1 MKGLITGVI
10 MTKSRNFKGL
20 NYYGLQ
26 QDDDGNIKLNDYD
39 DILNAR
45 RARVDLLLD
54 NTLPDNDIDFV
65 KLNKALSEKF
75 IDNHELLSE
84 FDKEDKE
91 IAQERLKVFNILDNL
106 DNLANIKSEDLLEV
120 SLLLSDLSF
129 IERNVVLNTDQ
140 NSDLTEFKSLF
151 IEKKA
156 SGKEY
161 SEEECKGFLD
171 DIDKINTIIK
181 LELESRIEG
190 INHDEGNSYGDL
202 QDEIGQAINATGK
215 SKKITDESCVFLTS
229 NSIAS
234 LIKLLKSY

>member
-1 MKGLITGVI
+1 MKTN
-10 MTKSRNFKGL
+10 KNFKGL
-20 NYYGLQ
+20 DYYKLQ
-26 QDDDGNIKLNDYD
+26 QDKDGNINLNDYD

-54 NTLPDNDIDFV
+54 NTPEDNVDLA
-65 KLNKALSEKF
+65 KLNKALGKKF
-75 IDNHELLSE
+75 TDNHELLSE
-84 FDKEDKE
+84 FNKEDQE
-91 IAQERLKVFNILDNL
+91 IAQERLKVFSILESLEDLENV
-106 DNLANIKSEDLLEV
+106 KSEDLLEV

-140 NSDLTEFKSLF
+140 NSDLAGFKNLF

-156 SGKEY
+156 SGEEY
-161 SEEECKGFLD
+161 SNEECKGFLD

-202 QDEIGQAINATGK
+202 QDEIGQAINAAGK
-215 SKKITDESCVFLTS
+215 SEK
-229 NSIAS
+229 NN
-234 LIKLLKSY
+234 

>member
-1 MKGLITGVI
+1 MQKEMRRGLKMKTN
-10 MTKSRNFKGL
+10 KNFKGL
-20 NYYGLQ
+20 DYYKLQ
-26 QDDDGNIKLNDYD
+26 QDKDGNIKLNDYD

-45 RARVDLLLD
+45 RARVDLLRD
-54 NTLPDNDIDFV
+54 NTSLDKDVNFA

-75 IDNHELLSE
+75 VDNHGLLSE

-91 IAQERLKVFNILDNL
+91 IAQERLKMSNILDNL
-106 DNLANIKSEDLLEV
+106 DNLANIKSEELLEV

-151 IEKKA
+151 IEKNA

-161 SEEECKGFLD
+161 SEEECRGFLD
-171 DIDKINTIIK
+171 NIDKINTIIK

-190 INHDEGNSYGDL
+190 LNHDEKNDHDDL
-202 QDEIGQAINATGK
+202 QDEIGQAINAAGK
-215 SKKITDESCVFLTS
+215 SEKD
-229 NSIAS
+229 N
-234 LIKLLKSY
+234 

>member
-1 MKGLITGVI
+1 MKNH
-10 MTKSRNFKGL
+10 NFKGL
-20 NYYGLQ
+20 NCYGLQ
-26 QDDDGNIKLNDYD
+26 QDKDGNIKLNDYD

-129 IERNVVLNTDQ
+129 VERNIVLNNDQ
-140 NSDLTEFKSLF
+140 NSDLVGFKNLF
-151 IEKKA
+151 VEKKA
-156 SGKEY
+156 SGEEY
-161 SEEECKGFLD
+161 SNEECKGFLD

-190 INHDEGNSYGDL
+190 INRDERNDYGDL
-202 QDEIGQAINATGK
+202 QDEIGQAINAAGK
-215 SKKITDESCVFLTS
+215 SKK
-229 NSIAS
+229 NN
-234 LIKLLKSY
+234 

>member
-1 MKGLITGVI
+1 MKTN
-10 MTKSRNFKGL
+10 KNFKGL
-20 NYYGLQ
+20 DYYKLQ
-26 QDDDGNIKLNDYD
+26 QDDNGNIKLNDYD

-45 RARVDLLLD
+45 RAKVDLLRD
-54 NTLPDNDIDFV
+54 NTSLDKDVNFA

-75 IDNHELLSE
+75 VDNHGLLSE

-91 IAQERLKVFNILDNL
+91 IAQERLKMSNILDNL
-106 DNLANIKSEDLLEV
+106 DNLANIKSEELLEV

-140 NSDLTEFKSLF
+140 NSDLAEFKSLF

-161 SEEECKGFLD
+161 SEEECKDFLD
-171 DIDKINTIIK
+171 DIDIINTIIK

-190 INHDEGNSYGDL
+190 LNHDEKNDHDDL
-202 QDEIGQAINATGK
+202 QDEIGQAINAAGK
-215 SKKITDESCVFLTS
+215 SEKD
-229 NSIAS
+229 N
-234 LIKLLKSY
+234 

>member
-1 MKGLITGVI
+1 MKTN
-10 MTKSRNFKGL
+10 KNFKGL
-20 NYYGLQ
+20 DYYKLQ
-26 QDDDGNIKLNDYD
+26 QDKDGNIKLNDYD
-39 DILNAR
+39 DVLNAR
-45 RARVDLLLD
+45 RARVDLLRD
-54 NTLPDNDIDFV
+54 NTSLDKDVNFA

-75 IDNHELLSE
+75 VGNRGLLSE

-91 IAQERLKVFNILDNL
+91 IAQERLKMSNILDNL
-106 DNLANIKSEDLLEV
+106 DNLANIKSEELLEV

-161 SEEECKGFLD
+161 SKEECRGFLD
-171 DIDKINTIIK
+171 NIDKINAIIK

-190 INHDEGNSYGDL
+190 LNHDEKNDHDDL
-202 QDEIGQAINATGK
+202 QDEIGQAINAAGK
-215 SKKITDESCVFLTS
+215 SEKD
-229 NSIAS
+229 N
-234 LIKLLKSY
+234 

>member
-1 MKGLITGVI
+1 
-10 MTKSRNFKGL
+10 MTKNHNFKGL

-26 QDDDGNIKLNDYD
+26 QDKDGNIKLNDYD

-54 NTLPDNDIDFV
+54 NTPNNNIDLTR
-65 KLNKALSEKF
+65 LNKALSEKF
-75 IDNHELLSE
+75 VDNHGLLSE
-84 FDKEDKE
+84 FDKEDQE
-91 IAQERLKVFNILDNL
+91 IAQERLKVFSILKSLEDL
-106 DNLANIKSEDLLEV
+106 KSVKSEDLLEV

-140 NSDLTEFKSLF
+140 NSDLAGFKSLF

-156 SGKEY
+156 SGEEY
-161 SEEECKGFLD
+161 SNEECKGFLD
-171 DIDKINTIIK
+171 NIDKINTIIK

-202 QDEIGQAINATGK
+202 QDEIGQAINAAGK
-215 SKKITDESCVFLTS
+215 SEK
-229 NSIAS
+229 NN
-234 LIKLLKSY
+234 

>member
-26 QDDDGNIKLNDYD
+26 QDGDGNIKLNDYD

-54 NTLPDNDIDFV
+54 NTPDNNIDLT

-75 IDNHELLSE
+75 VDNHSLLSE

-106 DNLANIKSEDLLEV
+106 GNLANIKSEDLLEV

-140 NSDLTEFKSLF
+140 NSDLAGFKNLF

-156 SGKEY
+156 SGEEY
-161 SEEECKGFLD
+161 SNEECKGFLD

-190 INHDEGNSYGDL
+190 INRDERNDYGDL
-202 QDEIGQAINATGK
+202 QDEIGQAINAAGK
-215 SKKITDESCVFLTS
+215 SKK
-229 NSIAS
+229 NN
-234 LIKLLKSY
+234 

>member
-1 MKGLITGVI
+1 MKTN
-10 MTKSRNFKGL
+10 KNFKGL
-20 NYYGLQ
+20 DYYKLQ
-26 QDDDGNIKLNDYD
+26 QDKDGNINLNDYD

-54 NTLPDNDIDFV
+54 NTLPDNDIDFI

-91 IAQERLKVFNILDNL
+91 IVQEELKVFSILESLEDLENV
-106 DNLANIKSEDLLEV
+106 KSEDLLEV

-129 IERNVVLNTDQ
+129 VERNVVLNTDQ
-140 NSDLTEFKSLF
+140 NSDLAEFKSLF

-156 SGKEY
+156 SGEEY
-161 SEEECKGFLD
+161 SNEECKGFLD

-190 INHDEGNSYGDL
+190 INRDERNDYDGL
-202 QDEIGQAINATGK
+202 QDEIGQAINAAGK
-215 SKKITDESCVFLTS
+215 SKK
-229 NSIAS
+229 NN
-234 LIKLLKSY
+234 

>member
-1 MKGLITGVI
+1 MKTN
-10 MTKSRNFKGL
+10 KNFKGL
-20 NYYGLQ
+20 DYYKLQ
-26 QDDDGNIKLNDYD
+26 QDDNGNIKLNDYD

-45 RARVDLLLD
+45 RARVDLLRD
-54 NTLPDNDIDFV
+54 NTSLDKDVNFA

-75 IDNHELLSE
+75 VDNHGLLSE

-91 IAQERLKVFNILDNL
+91 IAQERLKMSNILDNL
-106 DNLANIKSEDLLEV
+106 DNLANIKSEELLEV

-140 NSDLTEFKSLF
+140 NSDLAEFKSLF

-161 SEEECKGFLD
+161 SEEECKDFLD
-171 DIDKINTIIK
+171 DIDRINTIIK

-190 INHDEGNSYGDL
+190 LNHDEKNDHGDL
-202 QDEIGQAINATGK
+202 QDEIGQAINAAGK
-215 SKKITDESCVFLTS
+215 SEKD
-229 NSIAS
+229 N
-234 LIKLLKSY
+234 